1 MKLNVYIGMPNKN
14 IQSDQ
19 FPIINSMT
27 RLINYLEPRLTDKD
41 AEIKMCVSY
50 DFINDKATRAIFLL
64 SIHDSL
70 KEELREYF
78 KENPKQFSVEF
89 KISVPFKG
97 TLKIENLDKLLSH
110 INVLEDSIKDHLKKV
125 DQEGKLN
132 QLREELTGKLSE
144 EGTLEQKFLWTSEL
158 AYIYSYIDN
167 QIETHREELQSKMMA
182 DIKYI
187 REEAEKVITNELDI
201 VNDSLKT
208 VLKDEAEEENK
219 ILKCVYNGE
228 TISSREMIKRL
239 KSHMLPEYLTQI
251 DINDTLDD
259 EYRIDME
266 KTIIIRSKGG
276 GIKVSKRMN

>member
-1 MKLNVYIGMPNKN
+1 
-14 IQSDQ
+14 
-19 FPIINSMT
+19 
-27 RLINYLEPRLTDKD
+27 
-41 AEIKMCVSY
+41 MCVAY
-50 DFINDKATRAIFLL
+50 DFISNRATRAVFLL
-64 SIHDSL
+64 TIHDSL

-78 KENPKQFSVEF
+78 KANPKQFSVEF

-97 TLKIENLDKLLSH
+97 TLKIENLDKLFSH
-110 INVLEDSIKDHLKKV
+110 INVLEDSIEDHLKKI

-158 AYIYSYIDN
+158 GYIYSFIDK
-167 QIETHREELQSKMMA
+167 QIEAHREELQSKMIA
-182 DIKYI
+182 DMKKV
-187 REEAEKVITNELDI
+187 REEAEKVLTNELDI

-208 VLKDEAEEENK
+208 VLKDEADEDNQ

-228 TISSREMIKRL
+228 TISSDEMIKRL
-239 KSHMLPEYLTQI
+239 SSHMLPEFLTQI

-266 KTIIIRSKGG
+266 KAIIIRSKGG
-276 GIKVSKRMN
+276 GIKVSRRQN